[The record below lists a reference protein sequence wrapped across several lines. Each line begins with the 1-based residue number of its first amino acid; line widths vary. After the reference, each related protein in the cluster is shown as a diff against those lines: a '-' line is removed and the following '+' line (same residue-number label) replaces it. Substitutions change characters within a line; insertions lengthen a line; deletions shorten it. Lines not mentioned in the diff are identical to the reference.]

1 MTGGAVR
8 ISHGVL
14 TGKALRFI
22 ALAVFCLLMTPLSSS
37 ALSIEPFDESSL
49 AAIKKRYE
57 GQAFVL
63 VFWSIHCEF
72 CGQEMAYWRVL
83 KRKHPGVPVVMVST
97 DTPSE
102 RAEVERFIERHNPGK
117 GEFWMFAGD
126 RQQAIR
132 RAVDGKWHDK
142 MGRIYFYD
150 VGHRQSYSSGAMNRS
165 KVNDWMSVQICSV
178 R

>member
-1 MTGGAVR
+1 MR

-14 TGKALRFI
+14 TGKVLGYI
-22 ALAVFCLLMTPLSSS
+22 ALAVFCLLLTPLDSS
-37 ALSIEPFDESSL
+37 AVSIEPFDESSL
-49 AAIKKRYE
+49 ATIKKRYE

-72 CGQEMAYWRVL
+72 CGQEMSYWRVL

-102 RAEVERFIERHNPGK
+102 REKVERFIERHNPGK
-117 GEFWMFAGD
+117 GEFWMFAAD

-142 MGRIYFYD
+142 MGRIYLYD

>member
-1 MTGGAVR
+1 
-8 ISHGVL
+8 
-14 TGKALRFI
+14 
-22 ALAVFCLLMTPLSSS
+22 
-37 ALSIEPFDESSL
+37 
-49 AAIKKRYE
+49 
-57 GQAFVL
+57 
-63 VFWSIHCEF
+63 
-72 CGQEMAYWRVL
+72 
-83 KRKHPGVPVVMVST
+83 MVST

-117 GEFWMFAGD
+117 GEFWMFASD
-126 RQQAIR
+126 RQQTIR

-150 VGHRQSYSSGAMNRS
+150 VGHRQSYSSGAMKRS

>member
-1 MTGGAVR
+1 MR

-14 TGKALRFI
+14 TGKVLRCI
-22 ALAVFCLLMTPLSSS
+22 ALAVLCLLMTPLNAS

-97 DTPSE
+97 DAPSE

-126 RQQAIR
+126 RPSVAQSTANGKTKWAGFICTTSVIDGPTA
-132 RAVDGKWHDK
+132 AVP
-142 MGRIYFYD
+142 
-150 VGHRQSYSSGAMNRS
+150 
-165 KVNDWMSVQICSV
+165 
-178 R
+178 